1 MNEHIFEIS
10 TENFQQQVIQ
20 AEIPVLLDFT
30 AVWCPPCKMLDPIV
44 DELATKYDGQMR
56 VGKVDVDI
64 NPEIQEMFGVMG
76 IPTLILFKGGQP
88 VEYLVGFKPRNQIE
102 SALTPHL
109 QHDPDSARQAAQ
121 PAS

>member
-1 MNEHIFEIS
+1 MNENIFEVS
-10 TENFQQQVIQ
+10 AENFREQVVQ
-20 AEIPVLLDFT
+20 AAKPVLLDFT
-30 AVWCPPCKMLDPIV
+30 AAWCPPCRMLDPII
-44 DELATKYDGQMR
+44 DELATQYAGQMR

-102 SALTPHL
+102 SALNPYL
-109 QHDPDSARQAAQ
+109 QSDAAPTKQAAQ
-121 PAS
+121 PAT

>member
-10 TENFQQQVIQ
+10 IENFQEQVLQSPMPI
-20 AEIPVLLDFT
+20 LLDFT
-30 AVWCPPCKMLDPIV
+30 AAWCPPCRMLDPIV
-44 DELATKYDGQMR
+44 DELATKYNGQMR

-64 NPEIQEMFGVMG
+64 NPDIQEMFGVMG

-102 SALTPHL
+102 SALNPYLQSDATPTE
-109 QHDPDSARQAAQ
+109 QATQ
-121 PAS
+121 PTT